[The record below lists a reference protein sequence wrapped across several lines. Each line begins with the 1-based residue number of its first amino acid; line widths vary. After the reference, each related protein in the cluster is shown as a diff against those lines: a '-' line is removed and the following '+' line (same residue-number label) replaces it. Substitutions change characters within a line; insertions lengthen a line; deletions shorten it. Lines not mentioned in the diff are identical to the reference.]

1 MFIFDSK
8 RLFTKDMIHY
18 KWMIVYNDTVIGT
31 MNLMFEPNNY
41 LSNINAMTYIDRL
54 MFEPNIYLSHINATA
69 YIDRAIKLPKN
80 YLEQIMKDFI
90 YLVNNDLMGIDEPH
104 SRLYTVE
111 VLYDNYSLL
120 IRDESDL
127 LY

>member
-8 RLFTKDMIHY
+8 QLYTSDMIHY

-31 MNLMFEPNNY
+31 MNLMFEPNQY
-41 LSNINAMTYIDRL
+41 
-54 MFEPNIYLSHINATA
+54 FSHINARA

-90 YLVNNDLMGIDEPH
+90 HLVNNDLMGIDEPH

-111 VLYDNYSLL
+111 VLYDNYSLSV
-120 IRDESDL
+120 RENESDL
-127 LY
+127 FFY

>member
-8 RLFTKDMIHY
+8 QLFTSDMIHY

-31 MNLMFEPNNY
+31 MNLMFEPN
-41 LSNINAMTYIDRL
+41 T
-54 MFEPNIYLSHINATA
+54 YLSHINATA
-69 YIDRAIKLPKN
+69 YIYRDIKLPEN

-90 YLVNNDLMGIDEPH
+90 HLVNNDLMGIDEPH
-104 SRLYTVE
+104 SRLFTVE

-120 IRDESDL
+120 MRDESDL
-127 LY
+127 FY